1 MPTQQSLI
9 TYQAYAS
16 SDCLDRL
23 VERFGDS
30 LEGLTAIDKL
40 DLIGSLAF
48 WQSADTEHQH
58 TDQPS
63 IRLGEYL
70 GIHHELQIATS
81 RELDEALEILA
92 DCSDGDAMTLLVTL
106 PCQLRDGV
114 YAE

>member
-23 VERFGDS
+23 VERFGDY
-30 LEGLTAIDKL
+30 LEGLSAIDKL

-48 WQSADTEHQH
+48 WQSADTDHQQ
-58 TDQPS
+58 TEQPA

-70 GIHHELQIATS
+70 GMNH
-81 RELDEALEILA
+81 D
-92 DCSDGDAMTLLVTL
+92 
-106 PCQLRDGV
+106 
-114 YAE
+114 